1 MTTVKLN
8 TKDGE
13 FEMSEE
19 LARMAPLLRDTI
31 DESGTD
37 ELIPSTKLAPKK
49 LWAYFCPIKPNIE
62 KLINQTYKSKTF
74 VESKKQDNSKL
85 YVSIIVVIGIVIIA
99 ILVILVF
106 AFKIKVK

>member
-1 MTTVKLN
+1 MKTEKYDLIHKEISVKRKMNKNIINFSQPRYKLKMTTVKLN

-37 ELIPSTKLAPKK
+37 ELIPVETL
-49 LWAYFCPIKPNIE
+49 
-62 KLINQTYKSKTF
+62 SKE
-74 VESKKQDNSKL
+74 VIAL
-85 YVSIIVVIGIVIIA
+85 VV
-99 ILVILVF
+99 
-106 AFKIKVK
+106 